1 MGDMDNEQ
9 AKLILQAYR
18 PGGEDA
24 DDPFFSEALDQARID
39 PEFAKWF
46 AEQRTFD
53 EAMRKALQ
61 TRIPPIG
68 LRDSILLT
76 KKISTLPRR
85 PVWRRPGVMALA
97 ASIVVLLA
105 AALLIRPGAK
115 HYVPMT
121 VAAFTQQVLDMKD
134 RISLGK
140 LSNNP
145 GELRAWLA
153 ERGAPSDFEL
163 PPGLRDAHGLGCQS
177 YTIGGAKVSL
187 MCFMLGEDQFA
198 HLFIVE
204 RDALKDAAPSASP
217 VVRDEDGTPVA
228 TWTSSG
234 KGYVL
239 IGINVNEETLRR
251 LFAHLQHGDQSPSM
265 GKQV

>member
-1 MGDMDNEQ
+1 MADMDNEQ

-24 DDPFFSEALDQARID
+24 DDPFFSEALEQARVD
-39 PEFAKWF
+39 PELAKWF

-61 TRIPPIG
+61 TCIPPIG

-76 KKISTLPRR
+76 KKISTLPPRR
-85 PVWRRPGVMALA
+85 PSCPVWRRPGVMTLA
-97 ASIVVLLA
+97 ASIAVLLA

-134 RISLGK
+134 HISLGK

-163 PPGLRDAHGLGCQS
+163 PRGLRDARGLGCQS
-177 YTIGGAKVSL
+177 YSIGGAKVSL
-187 MCFMLGEDQFA
+187 MCFMLGQDQFA
-198 HLFIVE
+198 HLFIVDK
-204 RDALKDAAPSASP
+204 DALKDAAPNASP
-217 VVRDEDGTPVA
+217 VIRTEGGTPVA
-228 TWTSSG
+228 AWTSGG

-251 LFAHLQHGDQSPSM
+251 LI
-265 GKQV
+265 

>member
-1 MGDMDNEQ
+1 MADMHNEQ

-24 DDPFFSEALDQARID
+24 DDPFFSEALEQARVD
-39 PEFAKWF
+39 PELEKWF
-46 AEQRTFD
+46 AEQRAFD

-61 TRIPPIG
+61 TRIPPVG

-85 PVWRRPGVMALA
+85 QPSRPLWRRPGVMALA

-115 HYVPMT
+115 PYGPMT
-121 VAAFTQQVLDMKD
+121 VAVFTQQVLDLKD

-140 LSNNP
+140 MSNKP
-145 GELRAWLA
+145 AELRAWLA
-153 ERGAPSDFEL
+153 ERGAPSDFEV
-163 PPGLRDAHGLGCQS
+163 PRGLRDVQGLGCQS
-177 YTIGGAKVSL
+177 YTVGGAKVSL
-187 MCFMLGEDQFA
+187 MCFMLGQDQFA
-198 HLFIVE
+198 HLFIVD
-204 RDALKDAAPSASP
+204 RDALKDAAPNASP
-217 VVRDEDGTPVA
+217 VVRTEGGTPVA
-228 TWTSSG
+228 TWTSGG

-239 IGINVNEETLRR
+239 IGINVNEETLRS
-251 LFAHLQHGDQSPSM
+251 LI
-265 GKQV
+265 

>member
-1 MGDMDNEQ
+1 MADMHNEQ

-24 DDPFFSEALDQARID
+24 DDPFFSEALEQARVD
-39 PEFAKWF
+39 PELEKWF
-46 AEQRTFD
+46 AEQRAFD

-61 TRIPPIG
+61 TRIPPVG

-85 PVWRRPGVMALA
+85 QPSRPLWRRPGVMALA

-115 HYVPMT
+115 PYGPMT
-121 VAAFTQQVLDMKD
+121 VAVFTQQVLDLKD

-140 LSNNP
+140 MSNKP
-145 GELRAWLA
+145 AELRAWLA
-153 ERGAPSDFEL
+153 ERGAPSDFEV
-163 PPGLRDAHGLGCQS
+163 PRGLRDVQGLGCQS
-177 YTIGGAKVSL
+177 YTVGGAKVSL
-187 MCFMLGEDQFA
+187 MCFMLGQDQFA
-198 HLFIVE
+198 HLFIVD
-204 RDALKDAAPSASP
+204 RDALKDAAPNASP
-217 VVRDEDGTPVA
+217 VVRTEGGTPVA
-228 TWTSSG
+228 TWTSGG

-239 IGINVNEETLRR
+239 IGINMNEETLRS
-251 LFAHLQHGDQSPSM
+251 LI
-265 GKQV
+265 

>member
-1 MGDMDNEQ
+1 MADMHNEQ

-24 DDPFFSEALDQARID
+24 DDPFFSEALEQARVD
-39 PEFAKWF
+39 PELEKWF
-46 AEQRTFD
+46 AEQRAFD

-61 TRIPPIG
+61 TRIPPVG

-76 KKISTLPRR
+76 KKISTLPRRQPTR

-105 AALLIRPGAK
+105 AAVLIGPGAER
-115 HYVPMT
+115 YASRPMT
-121 VAAFTQQVLDMKD
+121 VAAFTQQVLDLKD

-140 LSNNP
+140 MSNKP
-145 GELRAWLA
+145 AELRAWLA

-163 PPGLRDAHGLGCQS
+163 PPGLREAHGLGCQS
-177 YTIGGAKVSL
+177 YNIGGAKVSL
-187 MCFMLGEDQFA
+187 MCFMLGQDQFA
-198 HLFIVE
+198 HLFIVDK
-204 RDALKDAAPSASP
+204 DALKDAAPNASP
-217 VVRDEDGTPVA
+217 VVRIEGDTPVA
-228 TWTSSG
+228 IWTFGG

-251 LFAHLQHGDQSPSM
+251 LI
-265 GKQV
+265 

>member
-1 MGDMDNEQ
+1 MADMHNEQ

-24 DDPFFSEALDQARID
+24 DDPFFSEALEQTRVD
-39 PEFAKWF
+39 PELEKWF
-46 AEQRTFD
+46 AEQRAFD

-61 TRIPPIG
+61 TRIPPAG

-76 KKISTLPRR
+76 KKISTLPRRQPSR

-105 AALLIRPGAK
+105 AAVLTRPGAE
-115 HYVPMT
+115 HYVSHPMT
-121 VAAFTQQVLDMKD
+121 VAAFTQQVLDLKD
-134 RISLGK
+134 HISLGK
-140 LSNNP
+140 MSNKP
-145 GELRAWLA
+145 AELRAWLA

-187 MCFMLGEDQFA
+187 MCFMLGQDQFA
-198 HLFIVE
+198 HLFIVDI
-204 RDALKDAAPSASP
+204 DALKDAAPNASP
-217 VVRDEDGTPVA
+217 VVRNEGGASVA
-228 TWTSSG
+228 TWTSGG

-239 IGINVNEETLRR
+239 LGINVKEETLRR
-251 LFAHLQHGDQSPSM
+251 LI
-265 GKQV
+265 

>member
-24 DDPFFSEALDQARID
+24 DDPFFSVALEQARVD
-39 PEFAKWF
+39 PELAKWL

-61 TRIPPIG
+61 TGIPPVG

-76 KKISTLPRR
+76 QKISTLPRR
-85 PVWRRPGVMALA
+85 QPSGPVWRRPGVMALA
-97 ASIVVLLA
+97 ASIVLLLA
-105 AALLIRPGAK
+105 ATVLIRPGAK
-115 HYVPMT
+115 HDVPMT
-121 VAAFTQQVLDMKD
+121 VAAFTQQVLDLRD

-140 LSNNP
+140 LSNNA

-163 PPGLRDAHGLGCQS
+163 PRGLRYAQGLGCQS
-177 YTIGGAKVSL
+177 YIVGGAKVSF
-187 MCFMLGEDQFA
+187 MCFMLGQDQFA
-198 HLFIVE
+198 HLFIVDS
-204 RDALKDAAPSASP
+204 DALKDAAPNASP
-217 VVRDEDGTPVA
+217 VVRNEGGTPVA
-228 TWTSSG
+228 TWTSGG

-251 LFAHLQHGDQSPSM
+251 LI
-265 GKQV
+265 